1 LLALLHERGS
11 RESQFGHV
19 VAVNHRDDLGAGREE
34 LGFLAGSDPHA
45 TGQAKVVALQA
56 TRLRRF
62 LHGQQRRHEL
72 HHRRRARRS
81 RIFRSVQGAAH
92 YCEGLGKRHVGI
104 LGRRQIGGQ
113 PGEVNRIGI
122 GDEDRVPRAYVAI
135 VLLLFLAINDVGEV
149 TQFAQQTGPISFA
162 VLQFAAQPR
171 NLEFHAGAGSFG
183 FGRRRNG
190 LVHLSSRQY
199 KFSVGSHQRRLGVPE
214 GLLGADRFWV
224 LFGAGRGP
232 LGERGQFQ
240 LPIVGA
246 NQPHHSGWPNRG
258 FVGDRQH
265 PVPKIDIG
273 RDRFVD
279 GLSSRGRH
287 FLVAEKGSQGRRH
300 RKGRALAR
308 SDGRNQKRQFEC
320 RSEGFVLSAHRPQS
334 IGRTFVLAIER
345 SFVYGK
351 TTMQRSFDD
360 LGTPLHDVTFC
371 VIDIETTGG
380 SAQDGGITEIGAIKV
395 RRGECLGTFQTM
407 VNPGLLI
414 PPTITMLTGITQAM
428 VIQAP
433 RIEAV
438 LPALVEFTAGTV
450 LVGHNVRYDLGY
462 LNLALERGGY
472 ARFANRSVDTC
483 ALARRLVRDEV
494 PNIKLGT
501 LASRF
506 RLDHQPSHRAL
517 DDALATA
524 DLLHLLI
531 GRAATLGV
539 MGLDDLIALPKL
551 GNHPQVSKL
560 KFTNDLP
567 RSPGVYLF
575 TGPRDEI
582 LYVGKATNLR
592 ERVRSYF
599 SSDER
604 RKIGNMLRETQGVRH
619 IVCGSTLEASVT
631 EVRLIHEHQPRYNRQ
646 SKDWRAYAYVKFSIG
661 EAFPRL
667 TVSRTAAD
675 DGALYLGP
683 LSSTSTARQVID
695 AIHTVVPLRRCGTKL
710 GPRSRPRTGLCT
722 AAQLG
727 VASCPCTGEL
737 DEAGYTRH
745 VATVLNALNGEPGL
759 LLGPLQ
765 ERMERLAMAER
776 FEEAADARDRAAA
789 LSNALK
795 RQARLDRLRGA
806 GRIEIELPGG
816 YHAELR
822 DGLLASSWHERD
834 QAPLPFASASSQP
847 GPLAKEMADELLC
860 VSAWLDKE
868 AHRIRLTHCDGE
880 YLSPLRS
887 LPSFE
892 PTAHT
897 RAG

>member
-1 LLALLHERGS
+1 
-11 RESQFGHV
+11 
-19 VAVNHRDDLGAGREE
+19 
-34 LGFLAGSDPHA
+34 
-45 TGQAKVVALQA
+45 
-56 TRLRRF
+56 
-62 LHGQQRRHEL
+62 
-72 HHRRRARRS
+72 
-81 RIFRSVQGAAH
+81 
-92 YCEGLGKRHVGI
+92 
-104 LGRRQIGGQ
+104 
-113 PGEVNRIGI
+113 
-122 GDEDRVPRAYVAI
+122 
-135 VLLLFLAINDVGEV
+135 
-149 TQFAQQTGPISFA
+149 
-162 VLQFAAQPR
+162 
-171 NLEFHAGAGSFG
+171 
-183 FGRRRNG
+183 
-190 LVHLSSRQY
+190 
-199 KFSVGSHQRRLGVPE
+199 
-214 GLLGADRFWV
+214 
-224 LFGAGRGP
+224 
-232 LGERGQFQ
+232 
-240 LPIVGA
+240 
-246 NQPHHSGWPNRG
+246 
-258 FVGDRQH
+258 
-265 PVPKIDIG
+265 
-273 RDRFVD
+273 
-279 GLSSRGRH
+279 
-287 FLVAEKGSQGRRH
+287 
-300 RKGRALAR
+300 
-308 SDGRNQKRQFEC
+308 
-320 RSEGFVLSAHRPQS
+320 
-334 IGRTFVLAIER
+334 
-345 SFVYGK
+345 
-351 TTMQRSFDD
+351 MQRSFDD

-395 RRGECLGTFQTM
+395 RGGECLGTFQTM

-575 TGPRDEI
+575 VGPRDEI

-619 IVCGSTLEASVT
+619 IVCGSTLEAAVL

-683 LSSTSTARQVID
+683 LSSTSTARHVID

-710 GPRSRPRTGLCT
+710 GPRSRPRTSLCT

-737 DEAGYTRH
+737 DAVSYARH
-745 VATVLNALNGEPGL
+745 VATVLRALQGESIL
-759 LLGPLQ
+759 LLAPLQ

-789 LSNALK
+789 LANALK

-806 GRIEIELPGG
+806 GRIQIELPGG
-816 YHAELR
+816 FRAELR
-822 DGLLASSWHERD
+822 DGVLASSWHERD
-834 QAPLPFASASSQP
+834 QAPLPFLPTSCQP
-847 GPLAKEMADELLC
+847 GPLPKELADELLC

-868 AHRIRLTHCDGE
+868 SHRIRLTHCEGE
-880 YLSPLRS
+880 YLSLLRS
-887 LPSFE
+887 LPSFDAVS
-892 PTAHT
+892 PSLS
-897 RAG
+897 RPGGR

>member
-1 LLALLHERGS
+1 
-11 RESQFGHV
+11 
-19 VAVNHRDDLGAGREE
+19 
-34 LGFLAGSDPHA
+34 
-45 TGQAKVVALQA
+45 
-56 TRLRRF
+56 
-62 LHGQQRRHEL
+62 
-72 HHRRRARRS
+72 
-81 RIFRSVQGAAH
+81 
-92 YCEGLGKRHVGI
+92 
-104 LGRRQIGGQ
+104 
-113 PGEVNRIGI
+113 
-122 GDEDRVPRAYVAI
+122 
-135 VLLLFLAINDVGEV
+135 
-149 TQFAQQTGPISFA
+149 
-162 VLQFAAQPR
+162 
-171 NLEFHAGAGSFG
+171 
-183 FGRRRNG
+183 
-190 LVHLSSRQY
+190 
-199 KFSVGSHQRRLGVPE
+199 
-214 GLLGADRFWV
+214 
-224 LFGAGRGP
+224 
-232 LGERGQFQ
+232 
-240 LPIVGA
+240 
-246 NQPHHSGWPNRG
+246 
-258 FVGDRQH
+258 
-265 PVPKIDIG
+265 
-273 RDRFVD
+273 
-279 GLSSRGRH
+279 
-287 FLVAEKGSQGRRH
+287 
-300 RKGRALAR
+300 
-308 SDGRNQKRQFEC
+308 
-320 RSEGFVLSAHRPQS
+320 
-334 IGRTFVLAIER
+334 
-345 SFVYGK
+345 
-351 TTMQRSFDD
+351 
-360 LGTPLHDVTFC
+360 
-371 VIDIETTGG
+371 
-380 SAQDGGITEIGAIKV
+380 
-395 RRGECLGTFQTM
+395 M

-646 SKDWRAYAYVKFSIG
+646 SKDWRAYAYVKFSTG

-667 TVSRTAAD
+667 TVTRTAAD
-675 DGALYLGP
+675 DGARYLGP
-683 LSSTSTARQVID
+683 LPSTSAARQVID

-710 GPRSRPRTGLCT
+710 GPRTRPRTGLCT

-737 DEAGYTRH
+737 DTVTYARH
-745 VATVLNALNGEPGL
+745 VTTVLNALNGEPGL
-759 LLGPLQ
+759 LLGPLHD
-765 ERMERLAMAER
+765 RMEKLALLER
-776 FEEAADARDRAAA
+776 FEEAGNARDRAAA
-789 LSNALK
+789 LANALK

-816 YHAELR
+816 YRAELR
-822 DGLLASSWHERD
+822 HGVFTGSWHENG
-834 QAPLPFASASSQP
+834 QPPLPFKTSDDLP
-847 GPLAKEMADELLC
+847 GPLPKELADELLC

-868 AHRIRLTHCDGE
+868 AHRIRLAHCEGE
-880 YLSPLRS
+880 YLSSLRV
-887 LPSFE
+887 LPNFDPVPATLSRE
-892 PTAHT
+892 S
-897 RAG
+897 R

>member
-1 LLALLHERGS
+1 
-11 RESQFGHV
+11 
-19 VAVNHRDDLGAGREE
+19 
-34 LGFLAGSDPHA
+34 
-45 TGQAKVVALQA
+45 
-56 TRLRRF
+56 
-62 LHGQQRRHEL
+62 
-72 HHRRRARRS
+72 
-81 RIFRSVQGAAH
+81 
-92 YCEGLGKRHVGI
+92 
-104 LGRRQIGGQ
+104 
-113 PGEVNRIGI
+113 
-122 GDEDRVPRAYVAI
+122 
-135 VLLLFLAINDVGEV
+135 
-149 TQFAQQTGPISFA
+149 
-162 VLQFAAQPR
+162 
-171 NLEFHAGAGSFG
+171 
-183 FGRRRNG
+183 
-190 LVHLSSRQY
+190 
-199 KFSVGSHQRRLGVPE
+199 
-214 GLLGADRFWV
+214 
-224 LFGAGRGP
+224 
-232 LGERGQFQ
+232 
-240 LPIVGA
+240 
-246 NQPHHSGWPNRG
+246 
-258 FVGDRQH
+258 
-265 PVPKIDIG
+265 
-273 RDRFVD
+273 
-279 GLSSRGRH
+279 
-287 FLVAEKGSQGRRH
+287 
-300 RKGRALAR
+300 
-308 SDGRNQKRQFEC
+308 
-320 RSEGFVLSAHRPQS
+320 
-334 IGRTFVLAIER
+334 
-345 SFVYGK
+345 
-351 TTMQRSFDD
+351 MQRSFDD
-360 LGTPLHDVTFC
+360 LGTPLQQVTFC

-395 RRGECLGTFQTM
+395 RGGECLGTFQTM

-551 GNHPQVSKL
+551 GSHPQVSKL

-619 IVCGSTLEASVT
+619 IVCGSTLEAAVL
-631 EVRLIHEHQPRYNRQ
+631 EVRLIHEHFPRYNRQ
-646 SKDWRAYAYVKFSIG
+646 SKDWRSYAYVKFSLN
-661 EAFPRL
+661 ETFPRL
-667 TVSRTAAD
+667 TVARQAAD

-683 LSSTSTARQVID
+683 LPSASAARLVID

-710 GPRSRPRTGLCT
+710 GPRSRPRAGLCT

-727 VASCPCTGEL
+727 VASCPCTCEL
-737 DEAGYTRH
+737 NAATYARH
-745 VATVLNALNGEPGL
+745 VDVVRRGL
-759 LLGPLQ
+759 TTAPEQLLDPLHA
-765 ERMERLAMAER
+765 RMEQLARAER

-789 LSNALK
+789 LSNALR
-795 RQARLDRLRGA
+795 RQNRLDRLRRA
-806 GRIEIELPGG
+806 GRVEIELPGG
-816 YHAELR
+816 LTAQLCSGVLTR
-822 DGLLASSWHERD
+822 TSPDDQLAL
-834 QAPLPFASASSQP
+834 AFATPDRAA
-847 GPLAKEMADELLC
+847 GPLAKELVDELLC
-860 VSAWLDKE
+860 VASWIDKE
-868 AHRIRLTHCDGE
+868 AHRIRLAHCEGE
-880 YLSPLRS
+880 LHSPIRP
-887 LPSFE
+887 LPTFE
-892 PTAHT
+892 PAVHT
-897 RAG
+897 RVG

>member
-1 LLALLHERGS
+1 
-11 RESQFGHV
+11 V
-19 VAVNHRDDLGAGREE
+19 VGV
-34 LGFLAGSDPHA
+34 
-45 TGQAKVVALQA
+45 
-56 TRLRRF
+56 
-62 LHGQQRRHEL
+62 
-72 HHRRRARRS
+72 HH
-81 RIFRSVQGAAH
+81 
-92 YCEGLGKRHVGI
+92 
-104 LGRRQIGGQ
+104 
-113 PGEVNRIGI
+113 
-122 GDEDRVPRAYVAI
+122 
-135 VLLLFLAINDVGEV
+135 
-149 TQFAQQTGPISFA
+149 
-162 VLQFAAQPR
+162 
-171 NLEFHAGAGSFG
+171 
-183 FGRRRNG
+183 
-190 LVHLSSRQY
+190 
-199 KFSVGSHQRRLGVPE
+199 
-214 GLLGADRFWV
+214 
-224 LFGAGRGP
+224 
-232 LGERGQFQ
+232 
-240 LPIVGA
+240 
-246 NQPHHSGWPNRG
+246 
-258 FVGDRQH
+258 
-265 PVPKIDIG
+265 PK
-273 RDRFVD
+273 
-279 GLSSRGRH
+279 
-287 FLVAEKGSQGRRH
+287 
-300 RKGRALAR
+300 
-308 SDGRNQKRQFEC
+308 
-320 RSEGFVLSAHRPQS
+320 S

-345 SFVYGK
+345 SFVYGE
-351 TTMQRSFDD
+351 TIMQRSFDD

-395 RRGECLGTFQTM
+395 RGGECLGTFQTM

-428 VIQAP
+428 VFQAP

-551 GNHPQVSKL
+551 GNHPQVNKL

-619 IVCGSTLEASVT
+619 IVCGSTLEAAVL
-631 EVRLIHEHQPRYNRQ
+631 EVRLIHEHSPRYNRQ
-646 SKDWRAYAYVKFSIG
+646 SKDWRAYAYVKFSIN

-667 TVSRTAAD
+667 TVTRTAAD
-675 DGALYLGP
+675 DGARYLGP
-683 LSSTSTARQVID
+683 LSSTTAARHVID

-710 GPRSRPRTGLCT
+710 GPRSRPRTALCT

-737 DEAGYTRH
+737 DSVTYARH
-745 VATVLNALNGEPGL
+745 VATVLNALNGESGL

-765 ERMERLAMAER
+765 DRMEKLALLER

-795 RQARLDRLRGA
+795 RQVRLDRLRGA

-816 YHAELR
+816 YRAELR
-822 DGLLASSWHERD
+822 DGVFAGSWH
-834 QAPLPFASASSQP
+834 QLGQPPLPFSTSDERP
-847 GPLAKEMADELLC
+847 GPLPKELADELLC
-860 VSAWLDKE
+860 VAAWLDKE
-868 AHRIRLTHCDGE
+868 AHRIRLTHCEGE
-880 YLSPLRS
+880 YLSSLRV
-887 LPSFE
+887 LPNFDPVSA
-892 PTAHT
+892 TLSRAT
-897 RAG
+897 R

>member
-1 LLALLHERGS
+1 
-11 RESQFGHV
+11 V
-19 VAVNHRDDLGAGREE
+19 
-34 LGFLAGSDPHA
+34 
-45 TGQAKVVALQA
+45 
-56 TRLRRF
+56 
-62 LHGQQRRHEL
+62 
-72 HHRRRARRS
+72 
-81 RIFRSVQGAAH
+81 
-92 YCEGLGKRHVGI
+92 
-104 LGRRQIGGQ
+104 
-113 PGEVNRIGI
+113 
-122 GDEDRVPRAYVAI
+122 
-135 VLLLFLAINDVGEV
+135 
-149 TQFAQQTGPISFA
+149 
-162 VLQFAAQPR
+162 
-171 NLEFHAGAGSFG
+171 
-183 FGRRRNG
+183 
-190 LVHLSSRQY
+190 
-199 KFSVGSHQRRLGVPE
+199 LGVHH
-214 GLLGADRFWV
+214 
-224 LFGAGRGP
+224 
-232 LGERGQFQ
+232 
-240 LPIVGA
+240 
-246 NQPHHSGWPNRG
+246 HHST
-258 FVGDRQH
+258 
-265 PVPKIDIG
+265 
-273 RDRFVD
+273 
-279 GLSSRGRH
+279 
-287 FLVAEKGSQGRRH
+287 
-300 RKGRALAR
+300 
-308 SDGRNQKRQFEC
+308 
-320 RSEGFVLSAHRPQS
+320 
-334 IGRTFVLAIER
+334 GRTFVLAIER
-345 SFVYGK
+345 SFVYGEK
-351 TTMQRSFDD
+351 TMQRSFDD

-395 RRGECLGTFQTM
+395 RGGECLGTFQTM

-539 MGLDDLIALPKL
+539 MGLDDLISLPKL

-575 TGPRDEI
+575 TGPRDEV

-619 IVCGSTLEASVT
+619 IVCGSTLEAAVL
-631 EVRLIHEHQPRYNRQ
+631 EVRLIHQHFPRYNRQ
-646 SKDWRAYAYVKFSIG
+646 SKDWQSYAYVKFSIN
-661 EAFPRL
+661 ETFPRL
-667 TVSRTAAD
+667 TVARQAAD

-683 LSSTSTARQVID
+683 LSSTSTARQVVD

-727 VASCPCTGEL
+727 VSSCPCTGEL
-737 DEAGYTRH
+737 DSVTYARR

-765 ERMERLAMAER
+765 DRMEKLALLER

-816 YHAELR
+816 YHAELC
-822 DGLLASSWHERD
+822 DGLLASSWHRHD
-834 QAPLPFASASSQP
+834 QPPLPFAKAPDQQ
-847 GPLAKEMADELLC
+847 GPLPKELADELLC

-880 YLSPLRS
+880 YLSSIRPL
-887 LPSFE
+887 PTFE
-892 PTAHT
+892 PAVHT
-897 RAG
+897 RVG